1 METGCKFHHKKFS
14 PRSPKA
20 FLNFLFLCCFAM
32 LLILIFVMVILQT
45 EIYLKQLFYIFIE
58 IFIEKEGEDGA

>member
-1 METGCKFHHKKFS
+1 
-14 PRSPKA
+14 
-20 FLNFLFLCCFAM
+20 
-32 LLILIFVMVILQT
+32 MVILQT